1 LNPRI
6 ESLRHNKA
14 PIRARPLS
22 ALASLLFMP
31 TPLPPTAPHQLRI
44 QDFHYDL
51 PAGRI
56 APEPL
61 PDRAASRLLVSRA
74 GVLSDKIFRD
84 LPGELPAD
92 SLLIFNDTQVVRAR
106 LLAHRPSGGA
116 VELFC
121 LEPVAPHR
129 ALELALQQTAAAT
142 WRCLVGNG
150 RRWKSGPV
158 TLEFSFAGQP
168 ATLWAERQ
176 ATEAGGESL
185 IDFRWEPSSLPFAE
199 VLRAA
204 GHLPLPPYLHRPD
217 TAIDAVRYQTVYAAH
232 EGAVAAPTAGLH
244 FTPELLHELA
254 QRGVAT
260 GQVTLHVGAG
270 TFQPVKADTMAD
282 HPMHA
287 EPIIVQASML
297 RQLLAHRPRPVIAVG
312 TTSLRT
318 LESLYWLGAALVR
331 QPTQLDLTVS
341 QWQPYEEILP
351 DVAPGTALQAL
362 LTHLEA
368 TGSDALEAS
377 TRLLIAPGYR
387 FRLVQG
393 LITNFHQP
401 ESTLLLLVAALLGPD
416 WRAVYEHALAHGY
429 RFLSYGDSSLLL
441 PG

>member
-1 LNPRI
+1 M
-6 ESLRHNKA
+6 
-14 PIRARPLS
+14 S
-22 ALASLLFMP
+22 AYSDP
-31 TPLPPTAPHQLRI
+31 TQLRI

-51 PAGRI
+51 PAERI

-74 GVLSDKIFRD
+74 GVITDKTFRD

-92 SLLIFNDTQVVRAR
+92 SLLIFNDTRVVRAR
-106 LLAHRPSGGA
+106 LLAKRPTGGA

-129 ALELALQQTAAAT
+129 ALEPALQQTEACT

-158 TLEFSFAGQP
+158 TLDFSFAGQP
-168 ATLWAERQ
+168 ATLWAERR
-176 ATEAGGESL
+176 ATEAGGENL
-185 IDFRWEPSSLPFAE
+185 IDFRWKPASLPFAE

-204 GHLPLPPYLHRPD
+204 GHLPLPPYIHRPD
-217 TAIDAVRYQTVYAAH
+217 TAADAVRYQTVYAAH

-244 FTPELLHELA
+244 FTPEVLAELA
-254 QRGVAT
+254 ARGIAS
-260 GQVTLHVGAG
+260 GYVTLHVGAG
-270 TFQPVKADTMAD
+270 TFQPVKAETMAN

-287 EPIIVQASML
+287 EPIIVQASLL

-318 LESLYWLGAALVR
+318 LESLYWLGAALAR
-331 QPTQLDLTVS
+331 QPAAPGTTLCVE
-341 QWQPYEEILP
+341 QWQPYAELLAGEAEI
-351 DVAPGTALQAL
+351 APEAALQAL
-362 LTHLEA
+362 LDHLDA
-368 TGSDALEAS
+368 SGSAAIEAS
-377 TRLLIAPGYR
+377 TQLLIAPGYR
-387 FRLVQG
+387 FRLVRG

-401 ESTLLLLVAALLGPD
+401 ESTLLLLVSALLGPG
-416 WRAVYEHALAHGY
+416 WRAVYDHALLHGY

-441 PG
+441 P